1 MNNITKILVSGTI
14 ALLLCVG
21 EAALFAASTSA
32 SEPAPLATQH
42 AGRNL
47 DRPARNAL
55 RWAG

>member
-32 SEPAPLATQH
+32 SESTTVSRLIS
-42 AGRNL
+42 AGI
-47 DRPARNAL
+47 
-55 RWAG
+55 